1 MRFFKFSFFLLVII
15 ISSCNNNRLITD
27 DRVVAR
33 AYGNYLY
40 ESELIGLTPV
50 DASSSDS
57 LAIVNSY
64 INNWI
69 KNQLLLQ
76 QAEKN
81 LTSMQKD
88 FTRQLRDYRNSLIIY
103 TYESE
108 LVRQNLDT
116 LVSKSEIEAYYQ
128 ANLDNFIL
136 KDDIV
141 QFFYVKIQE
150 ESPMLK
156 HMIKLFKR
164 DFEKYQDSLVYYAMR
179 HSDDYAL
186 ITDEWIPLN
195 YFTSKVPLQ
204 VENPTAFLEKNK
216 FVEIQ
221 EEPYHHLIY
230 FTDFNLKGSVAPI
243 SYETENI
250 KLIILN
256 KRKQELIREMHR
268 DIYEQGRKNNDFEYF

>member
-1 MRFFKFSFFLLVII
+1 
-15 ISSCNNNRLITD
+15 
-27 DRVVAR
+27 VAR

-40 ESELIGLTPV
+40 ESELIGLTPIE
-50 DASSSDS
+50 ASASDS

-81 LTSMQKD
+81 LTSQQKD

-116 LVSKSEIEAYYQ
+116 LVSESEIAAYYE
-128 ANLDNFIL
+128 ANPDNFIL

-141 QFFYVKIQE
+141 QFFYVKMLH
-150 ESPMLK
+150 ESPVIKQMV
-156 HMIKLFKR
+156 KLFKK
-164 DFEKYQDSLVYYAMR
+164 DFEKNQDSLVFYAMR
-179 HSDDYAL
+179 YSDDYAL

-195 YFTSKVPLQ
+195 FFTSKVPLQ
-204 VENPTAFLEKNK
+204 VENPTTFLEQNN
-216 FVEIQ
+216 FVEIL

-230 FTDFNLKGSVAPI
+230 FTNFKLSGSVAPL

-256 KRKQELIREMHR
+256 KRKQTLIREMHR
-268 DIYEQGRKNNDFEYF
+268 DIYEQARENNDFEYF

>member
-1 MRFFKFSFFLLVII
+1 LRFFIFSFFLFVII
-15 ISSCNNNRLITD
+15 ISSCDNNRLITN

-40 ESELIGLTPV
+40 ESELIGLTPAE
-50 DASSSDS
+50 ASAADS
-57 LAIVNSY
+57 LSIVNSY

-81 LTSMQKD
+81 LSSQQKD
-88 FTRQLRDYRNSLIIY
+88 FTRQLRDYRNSLVIY

-116 LVSKSEIEAYYQ
+116 LVSDKEIEAYYE

-141 QFFYVKIQE
+141 QFFYVKIME
-150 ESPMLK
+150 ESPVLK
-156 HMIKLFKR
+156 QMIKLFRK
-164 DFEKYQDSLVYYAMR
+164 DFEKNQDSLVFYAMR
-179 HSDDYAL
+179 YSDDYAL

-195 YFTSKVPLQ
+195 YFASKVPLQ
-204 VENPTAFLEKNK
+204 VENSTTFLEQNK
-216 FVEIQ
+216 FVEIH
-221 EEPYHHLIY
+221 EEPYRHLIY
-230 FTDFNLKGSVAPI
+230 FTNFKLKGSVSPK
-243 SYETENI
+243 SYESENI

-256 KRKQELIREMHR
+256 KRKQTLIREMHR
-268 DIYEQGRKNNDFEYF
+268 DIYEQAREKNDFEYF

>member
-1 MRFFKFSFFLLVII
+1 LRFFKFSFFLLVII
-15 ISSCNNNRLITD
+15 ISSCDNNRLITN

-40 ESELIGLTPV
+40 ESELSGLTPAE
-50 DASSSDS
+50 ASAADS
-57 LAIVNSY
+57 LSIVNSY

-81 LTSMQKD
+81 LTSLQKD

-116 LVSKSEIEAYYQ
+116 LVSGKEIEAYYE

-141 QFFYVKIQE
+141 QFFYVKIME
-150 ESPMLK
+150 ESPVLK
-156 HMIKLFKR
+156 QMIKLFKK
-164 DFEKYQDSLVYYAMR
+164 DFEKNQDSLVYYAMR
-179 HSDDYAL
+179 YSDDYAL

-195 YFTSKVPLQ
+195 HFMSKVPLQ
-204 VENPTAFLEKNK
+204 VENSTTFLEKNN

-230 FTDFNLKGSVAPI
+230 FTNYKLKGSVAPM
-243 SYETENI
+243 SYESENI

-256 KRKQELIREMHR
+256 KRKQTLIREMHR
-268 DIYEQGRKNNDFEYF
+268 DIYEQARGKNDFEYF